1 MHSRTDIFANN
12 ISAKPWPSMRVFCL
26 AAGVLLLLSQ
36 PVEHCQ
42 GNVPHLQVLHPLT
55 RCRMQNVG
63 VAVPGL
69 PFGIL
74 QQQHR
79 TQAVNKTWDDIIIM
93 NSSSLSQRH
102 LAGVVYRLRLP
113 ACEAGRCLIRTEVQ
127 VPVRGPSKHALGSLE
142 YPVIGLAAMD
152 TAGVLS
158 PVPGLGDNG
167 KDNLAGVF
175 KCFTAWIS
183 CFKPV
188 KEFYVTD
195 ENMKLC

>member
-1 MHSRTDIFANN
+1 M
-12 ISAKPWPSMRVFCL
+12 
-26 AAGVLLLLSQ
+26 
-36 PVEHCQ
+36 
-42 GNVPHLQVLHPLT
+42 
-55 RCRMQNVG
+55 
-63 VAVPGL
+63 
-69 PFGIL
+69 
-74 QQQHR
+74 
-79 TQAVNKTWDDIIIM
+79 
-93 NSSSLSQRH
+93 
-102 LAGVVYRLRLP
+102 
-113 ACEAGRCLIRTEVQ
+113 RTEVQ
-127 VPVRGPSKHALGSLE
+127 VPVRGPSKQALGSLE

-158 PVPGLGDNG
+158 PAPGLGDNG